1 MATPNIV
8 PNSNNEGRLGRS
20 GLQWLEVRGQ
30 SIYQNGN
37 QVADLASPAFT
48 GTPTAPTQA
57 SSDNSTKI
65 ATTAFVKDVLFSD
78 GYPVFSAHADQRIP
92 KYVSSTGQYEDSGY
106 TSADFLNL
114 ANATGTLTSTGSLIG
129 PTGVIVGSSDL
140 QDDISDINTRLTTV
154 EGSSFAPVSHTHVS
168 ADITDA
174 STTGTPDVLVLRGPT
189 GTVSGSNTAATGSA
203 VEGSATGTQG
213 AGVSGGNLVGSSGFG
228 GYFISSATS
237 SPGAGVVSEMTGSS
251 TRPNF
256 WGFGA
261 GTGNFIEFAATA
273 VSSALFYITKAA
285 EIVWGVGAN
294 TKKIAPGTA
303 TGDRVATLPDATGTI
318 VLGDGSGVTDAGSF
332 RTAIDLGS
340 SSDPEF
346 ATVAVDASTSSGLLF
361 GSGGAM
367 LALQSASSTT
377 TYKLPSGGGSTEN
390 LVDGSGNGLD
400 APAFRTALGV
410 LPSNGGTMT
419 ETLTINPSTGS
430 DQLKLVGSGG
440 NIGTITCNPGGPRT
454 YTMPDGTGTLVLGN
468 GTGLTD
474 AAAFRTAIDAIQS
487 GTVLS
492 TDISNSTTLGR
503 TLITAASAA
512 AARTAIEVPQK
523 SDVVGYA
530 FASIDDTAFTGTSDP
545 TDGDISQT
553 KNSSVPVVIRAGRT
567 PASSFLLNEA
577 SEFIVSGG
585 GTSAT
590 LQYSSTTSNTFSVH
604 LSVTY
609 GPHDSIVDMLADE
622 LQISVDVD
630 GTNVSGSVAKS
641 IFSPPLTGH
650 GGSQVYTGVNKTMH
664 VSTHCIV
671 DLSNGQNIK
680 AMIQHMGATSTD
692 RLDVKVHTLN
702 MTITPLN

>member
-48 GTPTAPTQA
+48 GNPTAPTQA
-57 SSDNSTKI
+57 TSDDSTKI
-65 ATTAFVKDVLFSD
+65 ATTAYVKDVLFSD

-92 KYVSSTGQYEDSGY
+92 KYVASTGQYEDSGH
-106 TSADFLNL
+106 TSADFFNL
-114 ANATGTLTSTGSLIG
+114 GNATGTLTSTGSLIG
-129 PTGVIVGSSDL
+129 PTGVIGGSADL

-174 STTGTPDVLVLRGPT
+174 SYTGTANVLVLRGA
-189 GTVSGSNTAATGSA
+189 SGEVFAQNSDATGA
-203 VEGSATGTQG
+203 AIQGAATGTQG
-213 AGVSGGNLVGSSGFG
+213 AGVSGGNIVGSSGFG
-228 GYFISSATS
+228 GYFVSSATS
-237 SPGAGVVSEMTGSS
+237 SPGAGVVSQMTSSS

-256 WGFGA
+256 WGIGE
-261 GTGNFIEFAATA
+261 GTGNFLEFTASA
-273 VSSALFYITKAA
+273 VSAALFYITKAA

-332 RTAIDLGS
+332 KTAIDLGGS
-340 SSDPEF
+340 SEPSF
-346 ATVAVDASTSSGLLF
+346 ASVTVDASTNDGLLF
-361 GSGGAM
+361 SSGAI

-377 TYKLPSGGGSTEN
+377 TYRLPSGGGSTEN

-430 DQLKLVGSGG
+430 DQLQLVGSGG
-440 NIGTITCNPGGPRT
+440 NIGTITCNPGGART
-454 YTMPDGTGTLVLGN
+454 YTMPDGTGTLVLGD

-492 TDISNSTTLGR
+492 TDISDSTTLGR
-503 TLITAASAA
+503 TLLTASSAA

-530 FASIDDTAFTGTSDP
+530 FASIDDTDFTGTADP

-553 KNSSVPVVIRAGRT
+553 KNSSDPVVIRAGRT

-590 LQYSSTTSNTFSVH
+590 LQYSNTTSNTFVVH

-609 GPHDSIVDMLADE
+609 GPYGSSVDMVSHE

-630 GTNVSGSVAKS
+630 GTNVSGSAAKS
-641 IFSPPLTGH
+641 IFSPPLTGV
-650 GGSQVYTGVNKTMH
+650 SPSEVYTGVNKTMH

-680 AMIQHMGATSTD
+680 AMIQHMAANQAD